1 MTDIVTCTI
10 TDGVADVRLNRPDKL
25 NAVNP
30 AMFGALGDMG
40 DRLKAD
46 NSLRA
51 VVLSGEGRGFCSGLD
66 FSAFQAMAGQSD
78 DSFPPSD
85 KGEGARIPRGG
96 VGDEGIVNGGQYA
109 AWVWYELPVPVIA
122 AIRGPALGAGFQIAL
137 ACDFRFVTPDA
148 KLSALEMR
156 WGLIPDMTGTQMLPR
171 LVGLDVARELVYT
184 GRMVSGEEAVQLGL
198 ATRVAD
204 DPFEE
209 AMAFA
214 RELAGKSPHALR
226 GAKRLLSMAGVA
238 PLVDGFAAE
247 ARTMGSLI
255 GSPNNVEA
263 VTAFFEKRD
272 PKFEDVSE

>member
-10 TDGVADVRLNRPDKL
+10 QDGVADVRLNRPDKL

-30 AMFGALGDMG
+30 AMFGALGAMG
-40 DRLKAD
+40 DRLKGD
-46 NSLRA
+46 PSVRA

-66 FSAFQAMAGQSD
+66 FSSFQAMAGNSD
-78 DSFPPSD
+78 ESFPPGD
-85 KGEGARIPRGG
+85 GGGAAIPRGG
-96 VGDEGIVNGGQYA
+96 QGDEGIVNGGQYA

-137 ACDFRFVTPDA
+137 ACDFRIVAPDA

-184 GRMVSGEEAVQLGL
+184 GKMVSGAEAAEMGL

-214 RELAGKSPHALR
+214 RELAGRSPHAIR
-226 GAKRLLSMAGVA
+226 GAKRLLSMAGTA
-238 PLVDGFAAE
+238 SLADGFAAE
-247 ARTMGSLI
+247 AKTMGSLI

-272 PKFEDVSE
+272 PKFEDVAE